1 MNIIPLVTAF
11 ILIITLFMSTQLQ
24 TASTLV
30 KEAKL
35 FTTKQA
41 LLTQLRRDMCYQK
54 YDKTPKSRRESSLNL
69 TPFIQNK
76 GADKAFAPFIAA
88 LAKLYPDYEKEAIES
103 MIKELCTTLNK
114 KTESFDYTLKLK
126 KPAHQLLFLE
136 LITGP
141 NGSPPLLEVCHTS
154 NDLYPDKVF
163 ALYTLRQEFLDAFC
177 SKKTIEKA
185 KEAKST
191 PTADDRK
198 QQLAPYFE
206 GYAAKI
212 KYEKQQKHPT
222 AVHGFQDKTTGIRLG
237 RYEPY

>member
-41 LLTQLRRDMCYQK
+41 LLTELRRDMFYQK
-54 YDKTPKSRRESSLNL
+54 CNKESSSRRESSFNL
-69 TPFIQNK
+69 TPFVNH
-76 GADKAFAPFIAA
+76 GVNNKAFPPFIET
-88 LAKLYPDYEKEAIES
+88 LSKLYPDYK
-103 MIKELCTTLNK
+103 KELLESLMDNLITTLKEQGTLN
-114 KTESFDYTLKLK
+114 YNLKLK
-126 KPAHQLLFLE
+126 NPAHQPLFLE

-141 NGSPPLLEVCHTS
+141 NGSPPLLEVCHS
-154 NDLYPDKVF
+154 SKEVSDKF
-163 ALYTLRQEFLDAFC
+163 FTAYTLKTEFLYTFC
-177 SKKTIEKA
+177 GPEEGSSIHSARKNKKSVKQKIEYLGD
-185 KEAKST
+185 EIG
-191 PTADDRK
+191 RK
-198 QQLAPYFE
+198 Q
-206 GYAAKI
+206 
-212 KYEKQQKHPT
+212 EKNHPT